1 MNKASR
7 IPSDVA
13 RKQRSGGQLLGLL
26 LLLLAYGLPVSSAG
40 AAVALTDISFSTLPG
55 EKVQIVMSLS
65 GPAPEPGSFTIDN
78 PASIALDFPGTSLQL
93 DERSQNIGV
102 GAARSISAVEAG
114 GRTRVVIKL
123 ARMVPYDTQVQG
135 NNVIVTLAGEPG
147 AAPAT
152 VVPTG
157 NAAPPAGPRAIQN
170 IDFRRGER
178 GEGRVVITL
187 TDPTI
192 PVDMQKRGRQ
202 IILNIPNTQLPQEL
216 ERRID
221 VIDFAT
227 PVTTVDAF
235 NQGGSSRIVI
245 NASGDFDHLAYQAD
259 NSFTVDVRPIVKA
272 PEAAAGI
279 PKQRKKKEYVGE
291 RLSLN
296 FQNIEVRAVLQLIAD
311 FTGKNMVTSDTVTG
325 SLTLRLKNVPWDQA
339 LDIILKTKGLDKR
352 ESGNVILVA
361 PADEI
366 AQREKLELEA
376 GKQIKALAPLESLSI
391 QVNYAK
397 AADLAALLK
406 GGEGS
411 VGVLSE
417 RGSATVDERTNRILL
432 RDVAENLDAAVA
444 MVEEL
449 DIPVRQ
455 VLIESRIVLAENDFT
470 DEFGV
475 DFGIAAARRSGNTEI
490 GIGGNRGDTGDI
502 TLRNDPNSN
511 FDVND
516 LNPLNVNLANGNNF
530 GSFALSFAKLPLG
543 TLLDLELRAAQEEGR
558 SETISSPRVITA
570 NQREGYIEQGTE
582 IPYQNAASSGATTVQ
597 FKKAVLSLRVTPQI
611 TPDDRVI
618 MDLIVTKDAPDFS
631 QGVIAGGAPPINTQQ
646 VHTQVLVNNGQTVVL
661 GGIYETTETHRVRR
675 VPFFGDLPII
685 GGLFRSNAD
694 TTEKKE
700 LLIFITPKIISE
712 RVGI

>member
-13 RKQRSGGQLLGLL
+13 RKHRLAERMLGLL
-26 LLLLAYGLPVSSAG
+26 LLLLAYALPVSSAS
-40 AAVALTDISFSTLPG
+40 AAVALTDIGFSTLPG
-55 EKVQIVMSLS
+55 EKVQIVMTLS
-65 GPAPEPGSFTIDN
+65 GPAPQPGSFTIDN

-135 NNVIVTLAGEPG
+135 NTVIVTLAGEAG
-147 AAPAT
+147 AGTVAPASI
-152 VVPTG
+152 VPTG
-157 NAAPPAGPRAIQN
+157 NAAPPGGTRAIQN
-170 IDFRRGER
+170 IDFRRGEH

-192 PVDMQKRGRQ
+192 PVDMQKRGKQ
-202 IILNIPNTQLPQEL
+202 IILNIPNTQLPSEL

-245 NASGDFDHLAYQAD
+245 NAGGDFDHLAYQAD
-259 NSFTVDVRPIVKA
+259 NTFTVDVRPIIKA
-272 PEAAAGI
+272 PDAQAGI

-361 PADEI
+361 PAEEI
-366 AQREKLELEA
+366 AAREKLELEA

-406 GGEGS
+406 GGEGTT
-411 VGVLSE
+411 GVLSE
-417 RGSATVDERTNRILL
+417 RGAATVDERTNRILL

-455 VLIESRIVLAENDFT
+455 VLIESRIVLAKNDFT
-470 DEFGV
+470 DELGV
-475 DFGIAAARRSGNTEI
+475 DFGVATDGQVGNAGVGVAGNLTDARNIAQGGAPGN
-490 GIGGNRGDTGDI
+490 
-502 TLRNDPNSN
+502 S
-511 FDVND
+511 
-516 LNPLNVNLANGNNF
+516 LNVNLADPTAF
-530 GSFALSFAKLPLG
+530 GSFALSFARLPLG

-582 IPYQNAASSGATTVQ
+582 IPYTTAASSGATTVQ

-611 TPDDRVI
+611 TPDDRII
-618 MDLIVTKDAPDFS
+618 MDLIVTKDAPDFGQS
-631 QGVIAGGAPPINTQQ
+631 VISGGPPPIDTQQ
-646 VHTQVLVNNGQTVVL
+646 VHTQVLVSNGQTVVL
-661 GGIYETTETHRVRR
+661 GGIYETTEDHRVKR

-685 GGLFRSNAD
+685 GGLFRSTVD
-694 TTEKKE
+694 STQKQE